1 MRNRF
6 SWIVWSAVVVA
17 GTVAS
22 FQIWLRAFDGGS
34 GLTAGAPTSVAP
46 SLNRKVPAIIG
57 RGTRPSAHGAQNAPG
72 AQAAA
77 NERRSRLTPA
87 VGAGLQVAPGSSVVT
102 GAVPSVRR
110 VTPAAGKNAP
120 ASPASPAGPGTKG
133 TPTPAPAP
141 APTPTPTAPAA
152 PVVTP

>member
-57 RGTRPSAHGAQNAPG
+57 RGTRPNAPG

-87 VGAGLQVAPGSSVVT
+87 GGAGVQVAPGSSVVT

-110 VTPAAGKNAP
+110 VTPAARKNAP
-120 ASPASPAGPGTKG
+120 ASPASPAGP
-133 TPTPAPAP
+133 
-141 APTPTPTAPAA
+141 
-152 PVVTP
+152 